1 MKISTISV
9 QRPVFATVVSLL
21 LVILGLLAYSRL
33 AVRELPEIE
42 SPVVSIET
50 TYRGAAADV
59 VETKITQVIEDRV
72 SGLEGVTKITSQS
85 VDGRSSINL
94 EFVPE
99 RDVDEAAN
107 DVRDRVSRVASNLP
121 PEADPPEIGKVDFN
135 ADPIMW
141 VNLSSSTLNVLELTD
156 YAERVI
162 AERLGVLPG
171 VARVRLGGARRY
183 AMRVWIDREALAARQ
198 LTVTDVESALRRE
211 NVQLPAGRLES
222 SQREFTLR
230 TETGLNTE
238 QEFRELVIGRGADGY
253 LVRLSEVA
261 DVRLAAE
268 NERTLSRTN
277 GVPGISVG
285 VEQISRANTLEVAAA
300 VRAELD
306 RLRPQLPPG
315 TVLEVNMDRAVF
327 IQESMQEVVTS
338 LVIALLLVL
347 AVIYLFLGNLRATL
361 IPALTIPVSI
371 IASFMVM
378 AAFGFS
384 INVLTLLGLVLAIG
398 LVVDDSIVVLENI
411 YRRME
416 GGEPTLIAA
425 VDGSREIGF
434 AVIATTLVLVA
445 VFVPISFLQDNV
457 GKLFR
462 EFGITVAAAVLFSSL
477 VALTLTPMLSS
488 KLLAGGATRS
498 RLSNAVDAFFHRL
511 SSSYDVLLRRLMH
524 RPWLVIGA
532 TFGAMAI
539 AALLFRVLPS
549 ELTPAEDRGMM
560 FIGLTGPEGAS
571 LEYMDRHGRM
581 AEDIMM
587 REVAAGEVVR
597 ASLRIPGGF
606 GGASELNQARGF
618 VVLAPWGERERTAD
632 QIAQAVRVQLN
643 QIPGVR
649 AFVGSAGGWV
659 RGGGGSPVQVVLGG
673 TDYAELVGWRDRLMQ
688 RMQENPGLSNVQ
700 SNYEE
705 RKPQVKVAV
714 DRNRAADLG
723 VSLQTV
729 GRTLE
734 SVLGSRIVTTF
745 VDRDREYNVIL
756 QGRAED
762 RATRSD
768 LDNLYVRSDR
778 TGELIPLS
786 NLVQLTEVAGPTRLN
801 RFDRLR
807 AITIS
812 AALTPG
818 YPLGEALDFVEQ
830 VVAQELPP
838 AARLSFDGESREFKN
853 SGSQM
858 YFMFLLAL
866 VVVFLVLA
874 AQFESFLHPFVIM
887 TTVPL
892 AVIGALVGL
901 WLYGMSVNVFSQIA
915 AIMLVGL
922 AAKNGILI
930 VEFANQ
936 LRDRGVEYREAVI
949 EAAAIRLRPVL
960 MTSLCTAFG
969 ALPLMLA
976 SGAGA
981 EARQA
986 IGVVVFYG
994 VTISVVLTLAVVP
1007 AVYTLVARNTQSP
1020 QTITK
1025 LIERL
1030 RAGAGRGEAVTPP
1043 SGQAAE
1049 SALK

>member
-1 MKISTISV
+1 MKISSV
-9 QRPVFATVVSLL
+9 SVRRPVFATVISLL
-21 LVILGLLAYSRL
+21 LVILGLLASTRL
-33 AVRELPEIE
+33 AVRELPEVE

-50 TYRGAAADV
+50 SYRGAAADV

-85 VDGRSSINL
+85 VDGNSSISL
-94 EFVPE
+94 EFAPE

-107 DVRDRVSRVASNLP
+107 DVRDRVSRVADDLP
-121 PEADPPEIGKVDFN
+121 PEADPPDIGKVDFN
-135 ADPIMW
+135 ADPIIW

-156 YAERVI
+156 YGDRVI
-162 AERLGVLPG
+162 TERLGVLPG
-171 VARVRLGGARRY
+171 VARVRMGGARRY
-183 AMRVWIDREALAARQ
+183 AMRVWIDREALAARL
-198 LTVTDVESALRRE
+198 LTVTDVENALRRE

-222 SQREFTLR
+222 SQRELTLR

-238 QEFRELVIGRGADGY
+238 QDFRQLVIGRGPDGY
-253 LVRLSEVA
+253 LVRLGEVA

-268 NERTLSRTN
+268 NERSLSRSN
-277 GVPGISVG
+277 GVPGISIG
-285 VEQISRANTLEVAAA
+285 VEQISKANTLEVAAA

-306 RLRPQLPPG
+306 RLRPQLPAG
-315 TVLEVNMDRAVF
+315 TVLEINMDRSVF
-327 IQESMQEVVTS
+327 IEESMKEVVVA

-361 IPALTIPVSI
+361 IPAVTIPVSI
-371 IASFMVM
+371 IASFIVM
-378 AAFGFS
+378 AWLGFS
-384 INVLTLLGLVLAIG
+384 INTLTLLGLVLAIG

-416 GGEPTLIAA
+416 LGEPSLIAA

-434 AVIATTLVLVA
+434 AVIATTAVLVS
-445 VFVPISFLQDNV
+445 VFVPISFLQGNV

-477 VALTLTPMLSS
+477 VALTLTPMMAS
-488 KLLAGGATRS
+488 KLLSAGATRS
-498 RLSNAVDAFFHRL
+498 RLSNTVDGFFRRL
-511 SSSYDVLLRRLMH
+511 SSVYDGLLRRMMR
-524 RPWLVIGA
+524 RPWVVIGA
-532 TFGAMAI
+532 TLGAMAL
-539 AALLFRVLPS
+539 ATLLLRALPT

-560 FIGLTGPEGAS
+560 FFGLTGPEGAS
-571 LEYMDRHGRM
+571 LGYMDRHARL
-581 AEDIMM
+581 AEDVLMQ
-587 REVAAGEVVR
+587 EVEGGEVERVVV
-597 ASLRIPGGF
+597 RIPGWG
-606 GGASELNQARGF
+606 GGANDMNSGRGF
-618 VVLAPWGERERTAD
+618 VVLAPWGERERSAE
-632 QIAQAVRVQLN
+632 QIAQTVRAQLSR
-643 QIPGVR
+643 IPGVR
-649 AFVGSAGGWV
+649 AFVGTPGGWV
-659 RGGGGSPVQVVLGG
+659 RSSGSPVQVVLGG
-673 TDYAELVGWRDRLMQ
+673 TDYGELVKWRDILMQ

-705 RKPQVKVAV
+705 RKPQVSVSV
-714 DRNRAADLG
+714 DRDRAADLG

-734 SVLGSRIVTTF
+734 TVLGSRIVTTF
-745 VDRDREYNVIL
+745 IERDREYNVIL

-762 RATRSD
+762 RATPSD

-778 TGELIPLS
+778 TGALIPLS
-786 NLVQLTEVAGPTRLN
+786 NLVELTELAGATRLN

-807 AITIS
+807 AITVS
-812 AALTPG
+812 AALEPG
-818 YPLGEALDFVEQ
+818 YPLGKALEFVEQ
-830 VVAQELPP
+830 TVQQELPP
-838 AARLSFDGESREFKN
+838 ATRLDFDGESREFKR
-853 SGSQM
+853 SGGQL

-936 LRDRGVEYREAVI
+936 LRDRGIEYREAVI

-960 MTSLCTAFG
+960 MTSFCTAFG

-994 VTISVVLTLAVVP
+994 VVISVFLTLVVVP
-1007 AVYTLVARNTQSP
+1007 AVYTLVARNTSSP
-1020 QTITK
+1020 QAVTQRLEK
-1025 LIERL
+1025 L
-1030 RAGAGRGEAVTPP
+1030 RARF
-1043 SGQAAE
+1043 SGTVPATAE
-1049 SALK
+1049 E